1 MSAVRRIASEISD
14 LIASG
19 EFQPGERL
27 REVALSERLG
37 TSRTT
42 IREAT
47 MVLEFQGLIRRE
59 PNRGAI
65 VKSPSHENLKNLHAC
80 RRGLEAGAVSIPMS
94 QERLTAVGRALRE
107 LEEVTAAQDRDR
119 TIEYDRRFH
128 ASLVAN
134 YGSARLSDLFDSLY
148 REQLLYLRTLA
159 EHEREFDQDERYL
172 DEHRHIYYALVAGD
186 HTSAHRYV
194 VSHIDE
200 TYARFAVL
208 TPTEMKSTLHAVR
221 DFSTIIA

>member
-80 RRGLEAGAVSIPMS
+80 RRGLEAGPS
-94 QERLTAVGRALRE
+94 RFRCLRS
-107 LEEVTAAQDRDR
+107 ASPRSAGPCASS
-119 TIEYDRRFH
+119 RR
-128 ASLVAN
+128 
-134 YGSARLSDLFDSLY
+134 
-148 REQLLYLRTLA
+148 
-159 EHEREFDQDERYL
+159 
-172 DEHRHIYYALVAGD
+172 
-186 HTSAHRYV
+186 
-194 VSHIDE
+194 
-200 TYARFAVL
+200 
-208 TPTEMKSTLHAVR
+208 
-221 DFSTIIA
+221 